1 MDDQVNAII
10 DLDVTRL
17 NFPLRPLYARRYK
30 SFVALLRNAPAD
42 VQAVKIRLWKAGEEN
57 FYYDFPCNPKPD
69 GSWLCYIIGTAFP
82 ESGASRYEVHATD
95 AKDNPTALGGGE
107 VLVGAFA
114 YTNVPATPGSTV
126 DIETIH
132 DANGN
137 VLILRAVFDGENWTT
152 IVEEE
157 NP

>member
-1 MDDQVNAII
+1 MDQVNAII

-17 NFPLRPLYARRYK
+17 NFPLRPMYAKRYK
-30 SFVALLRNAPAD
+30 SFVALFKNAPDD
-42 VQAVKIRLWKAGEEN
+42 VQAVKVRVWKAN
-57 FYYDFPCNPKPD
+57 DPNVYYDFPANPKPD

-82 ESGASRYEVHATD
+82 ESGAARYEVHATD
-95 AKDNPTALGGGE
+95 AKDNPTGLGGGE

-114 YTNVPATPGSTV
+114 YTNVPATPGAAV

-132 DANGN
+132 DAHGN
-137 VLILRAVFDGENWTT
+137 VLILRAVYDGENWTT